1 MLRRQLTI
9 VITDG
14 DSSQLWSLHTL
25 DVDQPSN
32 RPPPS
37 LRPKS
42 YFYPRLPSV
51 NMTFVAQMST
61 DFLLSV
67 ILFIKSMLEYRAMLL
82 WCDSLCRVFIKYC
95 VFSKEFKIYSRLWVW
110 AGISAAFS
118 QP

>member
-37 LRPKS
+37 LRSKS

-51 NMTFVAQMST
+51 NMTLVAQMST

-67 ILFIKSMLEYRAMLL
+67 ILYTYKEYV
-82 WCDSLCRVFIKYC
+82 RVSSYVITVRQLVQGVY
-95 VFSKEFKIYSRLWVW
+95 
-110 AGISAAFS
+110 
-118 QP
+118 

>member
-51 NMTFVAQMST
+51 NMTLVAQMST
-61 DFLLSV
+61 DCHFIYKEYVRVSSYV
-67 ILFIKSMLEYRAMLL
+67 IMVRQLVQGVY
-82 WCDSLCRVFIKYC
+82 
-95 VFSKEFKIYSRLWVW
+95 
-110 AGISAAFS
+110 
-118 QP
+118 